1 MTLNLTF
8 SIYDGWSV
16 TKQAVVNT
24 DHGAL
29 VTTIEISMDELP
41 ENVIWNVSITLFY
54 SSGVSTVVS
63 SSIKLSKYVQ
73 QS

>member
-16 TKQAVVNT
+16 TKQAMVNT

-29 VTTIEISMDELP
+29 VTTNEISMEELP